1 MARHHR
7 GSKVTTSGATAGEAP
22 SRGHHDKIDAAVA
35 KVRANGLLR
44 AGMRTGERDDIVLM
58 QLVADGWTGNHLPT
72 RFSIRR
78 YFQRIAGR
86 QSHQSH
92 GDTAQRFSHP

>member
-1 MARHHR
+1 M
-7 GSKVTTSGATAGEAP
+7 TTSGAMADETP

-35 KVRANGLLR
+35 KVRAKGLLR
-44 AGMRTGERDDIVLM
+44 ANMRTTERDDIVLM

-72 RFSIRR
+72 RWSIRR
-78 YFQRIAGR
+78 YFERIAGR

-92 GDTAQRFSHP
+92 GDTAKRFSHR